1 MKIYIL
7 TIFPELF
14 TNYFKN
20 GLVKKSIENGL
31 IEFESINFRDFTEDA
46 HKTVDDIPFSGG
58 SGMVIKPEP
67 VIKAYLSIPSMER
80 EKALK
85 IVPSARGNLFVQSA
99 AEQFARQDF
108 LIFFAGRYKGF
119 DQRIVELMDAR
130 EYSIGDYVVQG
141 GEIPVLAMLDASLR
155 LIPNF
160 IGDRDSAASDS
171 FADSVK
177 LLSAPDYTRPRE
189 FMGKSVPN
197 VLLSGDHAKISQW
210 KHREGL
216 RLTMERRPDLI
227 PQAQL
232 TEEDFD
238 ILDELKADAHKSENE
253 NNTKIL

>member
-7 TIFPELF
+7 TLFPELF
-14 TNYFKN
+14 TNYLEH
-20 GLVKKSIENGL
+20 GLVKKGIENGL
-31 IEFESINFRDFTEDA
+31 VEFELINFRDFTDDV
-46 HKTVDDIPFSGG
+46 HRTVDDVPFGG
-58 SGMVIKPEP
+58 GAGMVIKPEP
-67 VIKAYLSIPSMER
+67 AIKAYLSIPSSER

-85 IVPSARGNLFVQSA
+85 IVPSARGILFNQSTA
-99 AEQFARQDF
+99 QKFSEQDV

-119 DQRIVELMDAR
+119 DQRIVELMDAT

-155 LIPNF
+155 LIPGF
-160 IGDRDSAASDS
+160 IGDRDSAISDS
-171 FADSVK
+171 FAEGVK

-189 FMGKSVPN
+189 FMGKSVPE
-197 VLLSGDHAKISQW
+197 VLLSGDHSKIAKW

-227 PQAQL
+227 PQAEL

-238 ILDELKADAHKSENE
+238 ILDELKEEAHKSESE
-253 NNTKIL
+253 EIK